1 MSCHV
6 LHEWSKP
13 TPQFALDALAKYGT
27 NLFGEPL
34 YRIVWSETRTY
45 LSGGLWTDFTDS
57 ESKHL
62 LREVA
67 EYRRVPLYGSQQRWV
82 LEKWCPPETYGSP
95 EIWDDENRD
104 EKTGLLTLGPF
115 PSRGEYEHVH
125 TFEVNG
131 HYVPLVP
138 ETINAICYLIE
149 KSREFSF
156 RQKKAALE
164 AQQAKE
170 DRDFKSRRDDIFKDA
185 RGAFNN
191 QAMSAASG
199 KADRK
204 FKSDASL
211 SKKGPKLPKSFSQI

>member
-1 MSCHV
+1 MACYV

-13 TPQFALDALAKYGT
+13 TPQSAVDALQKYGT
-27 NLFGEPL
+27 SLSGDPL
-34 YRIVWSETRTY
+34 YRIVWSETRRY
-45 LSGGLWTDFTDS
+45 LSGGLWSEFSDA

-67 EYRRVPLYGSQQRWV
+67 EYRQVPVYPGKQRWV
-82 LEKWCPPETYGSP
+82 LEKWCPPEAYGSP
-95 EIWDDENRD
+95 DIWDAENRD

-115 PSRGEYEHVH
+115 PNRGDYEHVQ
-125 TFEVNG
+125 TFESDG
-131 HYVPLVP
+131 QYVPLVP

-170 DRDFKSRRDDIFKDA
+170 DRAFKSRQDDILKDA

-191 QAMSAASG
+191 QPMSVAGGS
-199 KADRK
+199 ADRK
-204 FKSDASL
+204 FKSDTSL
-211 SKKGPKLPKSFSQI
+211 SKKGPNLPKSFSQI